1 MAKKKSRIDDSFV
14 LFDVVY
20 EDGTRSSRRR
30 IAAADLSQFEPD
42 ADAKTVIMSQDRK
55 IAEMSGN
62 ARGPIRSITR
72 SPA

>member
-1 MAKKKSRIDDSFV
+1 MARKKVKMIEGFV
-14 LFDVVY
+14 MFDVVY

-30 IAAADLSQFEPD
+30 VSAADLAEFD
-42 ADAKTVIMSQDRK
+42 GDDHARTVIMDQDRK

-62 ARGPIRSITR
+62 DRGPIKMITR